1 MIKKILRFVYIV
13 LFSLINFSSFANYE
27 NSIVL
32 KVDDQIIT
40 NFEIKNKILSS
51 LILSGKEFNQ
61 ANIDALKKQSLDSL
75 IQLKIKSVELS
86 KYDLVISDSQINQ
99 YLNSISANNI
109 QNLKNKF
116 IEKKVDFKI
125 FYENIET
132 EMKWQ
137 KFIYELYSDKIS
149 VNENQIKN
157 ELNNLIKDNKDFK
170 EYNLSEV
177 EIFINENDQ
186 MKQKINNIF
195 DQFKS
200 IGFEKTAQI
209 YSISSSSSN
218 KGSIGWV
225 SSKSLSKDIHNI
237 LKKMKKGE
245 ISKPIRRQNSVLFLK
260 INDTRV
266 DKLDIDSIA
275 NLEKKVINQ
284 KKNELFNLYSI
295 SHLSKL
301 KNNSLIEY
309 K

>member
-1 MIKKILRFVYIV
+1 MIN
-13 LFSLINFSSFANYE
+13 STTFANYE

-40 NFEIKNKILSS
+40 SFEIKNKILSS

-61 ANIDALKKQSLDSL
+61 ANIDGLKQQSLDSL
-75 IQLKIKSVELS
+75 IQLKIKRVELS
-86 KYDLVISDSQINQ
+86 KYDLEISANQIDQ
-99 YLNSISANNI
+99 YLNSISANNV
-109 QNLKNKF
+109 QNLKNRF
-116 IEKKVDFKI
+116 IEKKVDFKM
-125 FYENIET
+125 FYKNIET

-137 KFIYELYSDKIS
+137 KFIYELYSDKIF
-149 VNENQIKN
+149 VNESQIKN
-157 ELNNLIKDNKDFK
+157 ELTKSIKENKDFK

-186 MKQKINNIF
+186 MEQKINNILNE
-195 DQFKS
+195 FKS

-225 SSKSLSKDIHNI
+225 SSKSLSKDIYNI
-237 LKKMKKGE
+237 LKEMKKGE
-245 ISKPIRRQNSVLFLK
+245 ISKPIKRQNSILFLK
-260 INDTRV
+260 INNTRT
-266 DKLDIDSIA
+266 DKLDVDSIA
-275 NLEKKVINQ
+275 NLEKKIINQ

>member
-1 MIKKILRFVYIV
+1 MIKKKLRFLYFI
-13 LFSLINFSSFANYE
+13 LSILTSFSSFASYE

-40 NFEIKNKILSS
+40 SYEIKNKILSS

-61 ANIDALKKQSLDSL
+61 TNIDALKKQSLDSL
-75 IQLKIKSVELS
+75 IQLKIKSIELS
-86 KYDLVISDSQINQ
+86 KYDLEISDKQINQ
-99 YLNSISANNI
+99 YLNSISSNNI

-157 ELNNLIKDNKDFK
+157 ELDNSIKENKDFK

-177 EIFINENDQ
+177 EIFINENDK
-186 MKQKINNIF
+186 MDQKIDNIIN
-195 DQFKS
+195 QFKS
-200 IGFEKTAQI
+200 NGFEKTAQI

-237 LKKMKKGE
+237 LKKMTKGE
-245 ISKPIRRQNSVLFLK
+245 ISKPIKRQNSVLFLK
-260 INDTRV
+260 INDTRI
-266 DKLDIDSIA
+266 DKLDKKSIA
-275 NLEKKVINQ
+275 NLEKKIINQ